1 MKRKLFFFCLSVA
14 LLSVEVCAQD
24 AEHDSVDVLH
34 YSLTLDLGHNV
45 EKQLQGIAEITFVK
59 TRDCGS
65 VSFDLIADS
74 IHPVMLNGVVTR
86 GFSYNA
92 DDQLL
97 TIYVGGM
104 PGDTQVVT
112 IPYFTKG
119 HVESYGFGGMHMDN
133 NIHYNLGAAF
143 REYPHV
149 FGRCFYPCRDNFYDK
164 ATYTYIVTSKPGWRS
179 LCSGQRV
186 SSVTNS
192 DGSLTEE
199 WQLSQPI
206 PTYISSVSSAPWNII
221 ETTYAGEP
229 PAPGA
234 DSVRHPAILGY
245 IGMNHDSSNV
255 QAHFA
260 MLNKVVPMFERCFG
274 PYRWERIGYIS
285 TTMGSMEHAQNI
297 ALVTG
302 CMSALNNLPC
312 TMTTCHELG
321 HAWFGNLITCAT
333 EGDMWINEG
342 GASFC
347 EEVACEAIFGR
358 DRSDKYYLDN
368 LGTVMR
374 TAHVND
380 NGFRALSGMPE
391 LYTYGTTSY
400 DKGALVWH
408 SLRGIMGDSLFY
420 TCMRRLFDRCAFGN
434 LDAASLRDSLSQYSG
449 IDLEG
454 FFDFHVF
461 HPGFIDYAVDQF
473 THQGNTATVT
483 LRQQLR
489 GTTHYAHGNRVPVTF
504 FSNDNQQVDQWM
516 LFDDTV
522 ATQSFSLP
530 FEPAYA
536 VVDYNNLISDAST
549 SCLVTLTSQGVTE
562 LPFTYSKVRV
572 APRSTPINS
581 RMHIVHH
588 FVHPTGDT
596 LPGIVRLSDRYWE
609 VAAYHPWDTGVTLQ
623 LCYNMGANGTLGC
636 SFLDRGFYENRFT
649 FDSLGV
655 VYRPD
660 ANHPWQLV
668 SQKRTN
674 NSSVVAGWFV
684 ANLMPGQYALAVV
697 DTSCVGIPST
707 PVGHSSNTQLRIYPN
722 PCNTEFRI
730 DMGGYDKKI
739 DLSIYDLSGKKVLSI
754 RNLRDGDTVRHQLRP
769 GSYVALFENKFLSLQ
784 SQIIVQ

>member
-1 MKRKLFFFCLSVA
+1 M
-14 LLSVEVCAQD
+14 
-24 AEHDSVDVLH
+24 
-34 YSLTLDLGHNV
+34 
-45 EKQLQGIAEITFVK
+45 
-59 TRDCGS
+59 
-65 VSFDLIADS
+65 
-74 IHPVMLNGVVTR
+74 
-86 GFSYNA
+86 
-92 DDQLL
+92 
-97 TIYVGGM
+97 
-104 PGDTQVVT
+104 
-112 IPYFTKG
+112 
-119 HVESYGFGGMHMDN
+119 
-133 NIHYNLGAAF
+133 
-143 REYPHV
+143 
-149 FGRCFYPCRDNFYDK
+149 
-164 ATYTYIVTSKPGWRS
+164 
-179 LCSGQRV
+179 
-186 SSVTNS
+186 
-192 DGSLTEE
+192 
-199 WQLSQPI
+199 
-206 PTYISSVSSAPWNII
+206 
-221 ETTYAGEP
+221 
-229 PAPGA
+229 
-234 DSVRHPAILGY
+234 
-245 IGMNHDSSNV
+245 
-255 QAHFA
+255 
-260 MLNKVVPMFERCFG
+260 
-274 PYRWERIGYIS
+274 
-285 TTMGSMEHAQNI
+285 
-297 ALVTG
+297 
-302 CMSALNNLPC
+302 
-312 TMTTCHELG
+312 
-321 HAWFGNLITCAT
+321 
-333 EGDMWINEG
+333 
-342 GASFC
+342 
-347 EEVACEAIFGR
+347 ACEAIFGR

-374 TAHVND
+374 TAHVDD

-707 PVGHSSNTQLRIYPN
+707 PVGHPSNTQLRIFPN
-722 PCNTEFRI
+722 PGNTEFSI